1 MAINLDEALAIVAK
15 HRGQRIVIP
24 TMASVPVWFGLSNQP
39 LDFTYM
45 PSAMGHGPE
54 LGLGLA
60 LARPDHGV
68 IVLNGD
74 GSMLMNLGSLVTL
87 AQNPAP
93 VYLIIIDNGMYEI
106 TGGQAVAGA
115 GRTDFAGMAKAAG
128 IGRVY
133 AFSELAAWEAKAAEA
148 LTGTGPVV
156 VVLHVVGRTGQKTP
170 TAPIP
175 MADQI
180 VRLRAV
186 FAAEADKL

>member
-1 MAINLDEALAIVAK
+1 MAMNLDDALAVIAK

-60 LARPDHGV
+60 LAQPQHGV

-93 VYLIIIDNGMYEI
+93 VYLIVIDNGMYEI
-106 TGGQAVAGA
+106 TGGQKVAGG
-115 GRTDFAGMAKAAG
+115 GRTDFAGMARAAG
-128 IGRVY
+128 IPRVY
-133 AFSELAAWEAKAAEA
+133 AYSEQADWETKAAET
-148 LTGTGPVV
+148 LIGPGPVV
-156 VVLHVVGRTGQKTP
+156 IVLQVTGRLGQKTP
-170 TAPIP
+170 VPPVP
-175 MADQI
+175 MAEQI
-180 VRLRAV
+180 TRLRAV
-186 FAAEADKL
+186 FASGAK

>member
-1 MAINLDEALAIVAK
+1 MPMDLDAALTVVTT
-15 HRGQRIVIP
+15 HRGQRVVIS
-24 TMASVPVWFGLSNQP
+24 TMASVPVWHKLSNQP
-39 LDFTYM
+39 LDFAFM

-60 LARPDHGV
+60 LAQPEHGS

-74 GSMLMNLGSLVTL
+74 GSMLMNLGALVTL

-115 GRTDFAGMAKAAG
+115 GRTDFATLARGAG

-133 AFSELAAWEAKAAEA
+133 AFEDLQAWERQAAEA
-148 LTGTGPVV
+148 LTGPGPVV
-156 VVLHVVGRTGQKTP
+156 IVLAVQGRLGQKTP
-170 TAPIP
+170 TPPMP
-175 MADQI
+175 MAEQI
-180 VRLRAV
+180 ERLRHALQ
-186 FAAEADKL
+186 A